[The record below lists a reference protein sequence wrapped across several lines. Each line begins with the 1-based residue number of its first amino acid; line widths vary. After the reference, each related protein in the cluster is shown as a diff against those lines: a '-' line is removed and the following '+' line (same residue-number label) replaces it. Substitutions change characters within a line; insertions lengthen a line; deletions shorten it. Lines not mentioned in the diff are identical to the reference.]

1 MLKTFQ
7 QFPSNPLIAK
17 ARRFSFCFRSL
28 VAREPA
34 LWFLYQPYLW
44 WGQIKRK
51 AAGHNLEDGL
61 LLPET
66 QIVIDGFQGSANSFA
81 ATVFINS
88 QTQPVKVMHHRH
100 APLLI
105 IKAVE
110 KKIPVLLTIRQP
122 RETVLSLTSRWPH
135 ISISDA
141 LISYIGF
148 YRKLLPY
155 TSHLVVSNL
164 EFTTQRLDQ
173 IIQIINNR
181 YGTNF
186 DMVNNTQI
194 NHEKNKYTDIS
205 SHRNHLKK
213 EKSKEF
219 QLVKNI
225 QLLKEADA
233 IYEKFEQQAQQF
245 LIQSKGL

>member
-51 AAGHNLEDGL
+51 ATGHNLEDGL
-61 LLPET
+61 LLPDT

-81 ATVFINS
+81 ATVFISS
-88 QTQPVKVMHHRH
+88 QMQPVKVMHHRH

-148 YRKLLPY
+148 YKKLLPY
-155 TSHLVVSNL
+155 TSHLVISNF
-164 EFTTQRLDQ
+164 EFTTQRLDYM
-173 IIQIINNR
+173 IQVINNQ
-181 YGTNF
+181 YDTNF
-186 DMVNNTQI
+186 DIVNNTKI
-194 NHEKNKYTDIS
+194 NQETSKHTDIFS
-205 SHRNHLKK
+205 SRNTLKK

-219 QLVKNI
+219 QLAKNI
-225 QLLKEADA
+225 QLLTEAEA
-233 IYEKFEQQAQQF
+233 IYEKFEQRAQQF
-245 LIQSKGL
+245 LVQNYKK